1 LKFQKIN
8 QKWGKI
14 ISNQNKLNKID
25 LILFSTDFMD
35 FSHFTHQ
42 LWSSEHVMN
51 PNIMEGIDIF
61 SVIWTIFDLDLSD
74 ETAGLAVNASA

>member
-1 LKFQKIN
+1 MGEKN
-8 QKWGKI
+8 
-14 ISNQNKLNKID
+14 SNQNKLNKID
-25 LILFSTDFMD
+25 LILFLIDLMD